1 MTDVNERRRHGR
13 EMAERISQLLSQDIP
28 GFEHNIRFNY
38 VDDSFRLWWGERG
51 DPDTTLLITFD
62 QLRTLNDDEL
72 RQIIRNTDEN
82 S

>member
-62 QLRTLNDDEL
+62 QLRTLNDDKL

>member
-72 RQIIRNTDEN
+72 RQIIRNTDKN

>member
-62 QLRTLNDDEL
+62 QLRTLNDNEL
-72 RQIIRNTDEN
+72 RQIIRNTDKN

>member
-1 MTDVNERRRHGR
+1 LTDVNERRRHGR

-72 RQIIRNTDEN
+72 RQIIRNTDKN

>member
-1 MTDVNERRRHGR
+1 MNERRRHGR

-72 RQIIRNTDEN
+72 RQIIRNTDKN

>member
-72 RQIIRNTDEN
+72 RQIIRNTDIN

>member
-13 EMAERISQLLSQDIP
+13 EMAERISQLLSRDIP

-51 DPDTTLLITFD
+51 DPDTTLLITFG

-72 RQIIRNTDEN
+72 RQIIRNADEN

>member
-1 MTDVNERRRHGR
+1 MNERRRHGR

-72 RQIIRNTDEN
+72 RQIIRNTDIN